1 MKVMIFDDAAQK
13 MVLEFTCPTPVLG
26 VRMKRDKVS
35 NISWISKNDN
45 LPPRHSCFDNLPTL
59 QDCDCDE
66 EPDPRVLLPQLSHQA
81 FLS

>member
-35 NISWISKNDN
+35 NISWISKNVN
-45 LPPRHSCFDNLPTL
+45 LPSCHSCLIIYPPL
-59 QDCDCDE
+59 QDCDCNE

-81 FLS
+81 LLS